1 MKATV
6 ALLLM
11 ISSVAVLFAQQET
24 KQEPADTLRVGTA
37 AVQMDVLVT
46 DKNGRRITGL
56 TATDF
61 QVLDEGKAQAVDYFT
76 AIEDSHKKT
85 EGSGSTRPQSQQNS
99 AVSSPLTNPYAGR
112 HIVILFDDLSLSADN
127 SLRGRQ
133 AIAQYIN
140 TKLTSMDM
148 SAIVSTGGSIASLQQ
163 FTNDKA
169 RLLAALRRIAIQT
182 TGEARTRNRF
192 NIAGA
197 EAVRI
202 EAGDERVLTAV
213 TQRVSTESLSNQL
226 GGGTSSMADLGGR
239 ADASAKNADVD
250 VLKGQIRNEAHN
262 VVVQS
267 AQDIHNV
274 ISLMTNLFRSMAEL
288 PGRKIVVMLT
298 QSLATLGGSSS
309 DVSTQMYQLIDLA
322 RRSGVSVY
330 ALDAGGL
337 KTKNATASE
346 YITGTGLQIRETT
359 SELSFT
365 DFENLSA
372 ARALVAGTGG
382 QLFVNTNDIEAGIE
396 RAVADS
402 SSYYVLGFKPIAL
415 DNKFH
420 RLTVSVKGRSDVVV
434 RTRRGY
440 LAVNQETISG
450 TNTEL
455 AAALISPIPRLDL
468 PLEVVANAVPR
479 NNEQVIIP
487 GLHIGRNYL
496 TLPETTAA
504 DQTAAY
510 EILAWVFAAGHD
522 QPVGVIK
529 RTVTY
534 DFAKEPDAR
543 MTLKAKGFVYVPAQP
558 LTLPAGAYQIR
569 AVVREK
575 STGAL
580 GTNYQFFEVPDVANT
595 KTPSL
600 SSVLLTAAGQTGFDG
615 TNSFKLG
622 TEFDVHFI
630 IYNLS
635 NTAIGIEQRLVL
647 TNEQGVSLMDAAL
660 PLSPATGNQMQAL
673 QGTRIKV
680 PPARGRYAITVT
692 IRDAKNKI
700 DLERRSDFVV
710 E

>member
-1 MKATV
+1 MKATI

-11 ISSVAVLFAQQET
+11 ISSVAVLFAQQE
-24 KQEPADTLRVGTA
+24 PAETLRVGTA

-61 QVLDEGKAQAVDYFT
+61 EVLDEGKAQAIDYFT
-76 AIEDSHKKT
+76 AIEDSRKKA
-85 EGSGSTRPQSQQNS
+85 EGSGSARPQQNS
-99 AVSSPLTNPYAGR
+99 PVSSPLTTPYAGR

-169 RLLAALRRIAIQT
+169 RLLAALKRIAIQT
-182 TGEARTRNRF
+182 TGETRTRNRF
-192 NIAGA
+192 NITGA

-202 EAGDERVLTAV
+202 ESGDERVLTAV

-226 GGGTSSMADLGGR
+226 GGGTSTMADLGGR
-239 ADASAKNADVD
+239 ADASAKTADVE

-274 ISLMTNLFRSMAEL
+274 ISLMTSLFRSMAEL

-309 DVSTQMYQLIDLA
+309 DVSMQMYQLIDLA

-330 ALDAGGL
+330 ALDAAGL
-337 KTKNATASE
+337 KTRNATASE

-402 SSYYVLGFKPIAL
+402 SSYYVLGFKPATL

-420 RLTVSVKGRSDVVV
+420 RLTVSVKGRSDAVVV

-479 NNEQVIIP
+479 NNEQVVIP

-496 TLPETTAA
+496 TLPEPAAA

-510 EILAWVFAAGHD
+510 EILAWIFAVGHD

-529 RTVTY
+529 RTVNY
-534 DFAKEPDAR
+534 DFAKEPDTR

-600 SSVLLTAAGQTGFDG
+600 SSVLLTASGQTGFDG
-615 TNSFKLG
+615 TNSFRLG

-630 IYNLS
+630 IYNLP
-635 NTAIGIEQRLVL
+635 NTITGIEQRLVL

-660 PLSPATGNQMQAL
+660 PLSPATGNQTQAL
-673 QGTRIKV
+673 QATRIKV